1 VKRIKAREIQKKWS
15 PFKEE
20 KIKDVPDVFGVYEL
34 ADENREIVYIGHGKL
49 KERLSEHFRKKTCP
63 GARFFRY
70 EKTSNKE
77 RAEERE
83 KALLKRFEKENKRL
97 PECNKRLG

>member
-1 VKRIKAREIQKKWS
+1 MKRIKVREIQKKWS

-20 KIKDVPDVFGVYEL
+20 KIKNVPDVIGVYEL

-63 GARFFRY
+63 RARFFRY
-70 EKTSNKE
+70 EKTSSKKRTKE
-77 RAEERE
+77 RKGSTEEI
-83 KALLKRFEKENKRL
+83 
-97 PECNKRLG
+97 